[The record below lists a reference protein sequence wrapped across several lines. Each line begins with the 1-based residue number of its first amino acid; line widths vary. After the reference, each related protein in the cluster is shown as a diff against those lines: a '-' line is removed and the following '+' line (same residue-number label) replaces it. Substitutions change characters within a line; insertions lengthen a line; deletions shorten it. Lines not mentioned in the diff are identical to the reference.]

1 MSNSVYL
8 SCLDSS
14 GTMEV
19 SGVNSYII
27 PDLPSYDS
35 SLTYGAPYSD
45 MSNVWLFRSDNVLD
59 TSSIQI
65 KSNKTLNFIGDT
77 SSSSDLSSYTNLYQP
92 GTTLYQPGTNNFLN
106 HVVVDLKD
114 GSGQPEAAEDFIDTL
129 AFKALG
135 IGDGD
140 YAFDISSISDQLVEY
155 GNTVERACKL
165 VNENFLTDTSFSLLA
180 DVTKHNDTAGQLV
193 YQWLRTKHGD
203 RFQLDYSM
211 NSDTLP
217 APGSQ
222 AFAFNDISVNFTGVN
237 IPAKVHGTLDP
248 SGLLNSLKVKTAGSG
263 YTHGLDVSFTIID
276 TNQTSYDFSG
286 TLNSVGAAQLN
297 GSLNDNSGVQYPLEV
312 GDEFDILL
320 TIHTHP
326 DQLDGFGNSLSSHRT
341 TLLKMQIT

>member
-8 SCLDSS
+8 GCLDSS

-59 TSSIQI
+59 TSSILI
-65 KSNKTLNFIGDT
+65 KSNQTFNFIGDT
-77 SSSSDLSSYTNLYQP
+77 SSSSDASSFTNLYQP
-92 GTTLYQPGTNNFLN
+92 DPNDFLA
-106 HVVVDLKD
+106 HVVVDLID
-114 GSGQPEAAEDFIDTL
+114 GSGQPEAAEDFIDNV

-135 IGDGD
+135 TGDAD
-140 YAFDISSISDQLVEY
+140 FAFSQNSINDLLAEY
-155 GNTVERACKL
+155 GHTVERACKS
-165 VNENFLTDTSFSLLA
+165 VNDNFLTNTSFSTLA
-180 DVTKHNDTAGQLV
+180 DVTKQNDKAGKLV
-193 YQWLRTKHGD
+193 YQWLKTKHGH

-217 APGSQ
+217 APGSP
-222 AFAFNDISVNFTGVN
+222 AYDFSDISVNFTGALT
-237 IPAKVHGTLDP
+237 PATVDGTLDP
-248 SGLLNSLKVKTAGSG
+248 SGILNALKVKTTGSG

-297 GSLNDNSGVQYPLEV
+297 GTLNDNSGVQYPLEV

-320 TIHTHP
+320 TIHSHP
-326 DQLDGFGNSLSSHRT
+326 DQLDGFGNSLSSERT
-341 TLLKMQIT
+341 TLLKMRLTE